1 MPHFVTIGSPLVL
14 PHVKARIKDER
25 KGYSKK
31 IPVRT
36 PSVVSK
42 DWKHFVDRKNPVALD
57 VHLSDDYGVNR
68 RSVAVIDDLV
78 YNDYVSP

>member
-1 MPHFVTIGSPLVL
+1 MN
-14 PHVKARIKDER
+14 ARVIPKT
-25 KGYSKK
+25 

-42 DWKHFVDRKNPVALD
+42 DWKNFADRKDPVALD
-57 VHLSDDYGVNR
+57 AHLSDDYGVNR
-68 RSVAVIDDLV
+68 RSIAVIDDLV